1 LRRRFELTE
10 SAIIAQGMSKRFR
23 LYRRRHQSIKEILV
37 RRSLGD
43 WEDLWAVRDL
53 TFDLPRGQFLGV
65 IGHNGSGKSTL
76 LKLLSQILTPDEG
89 RLEITGRVSS
99 LLELG
104 AGFQPEYTGRENVY
118 LYGSLLGLRRR
129 NIVRAYESIL
139 EFSELEHFIDY
150 PVKNYSS
157 GMYTRLGFSVAV
169 HLDPDVLLIDEV
181 LAVGDASFQQKC
193 FEHLNRLRA
202 RGCTIIL
209 VSHDLHAV
217 GKFCERAIW
226 LDHGRLM
233 ADGDP
238 ARTIQAYLDATT
250 PSTYTESSA

>member
-1 LRRRFELTE
+1 
-10 SAIIAQGMSKRFR
+10 MSKRFR

-37 RRSLGD
+37 RRSVGD

-53 TFDLPRGQFLGV
+53 TFEVPRGQFLGV

-89 RLEITGRVSS
+89 TLEICGRVSS

-104 AGFQPEYTGRENVY
+104 AGFQPEYTGRENIY

-129 NIVRAYESIL
+129 DIVRAYESIV

-169 HLDPDVLLIDEV
+169 HLDPDILLIDEV

-193 FEHLNRLRA
+193 FEHLSRLRVK
-202 RGCTIIL
+202 GCTIIL
-209 VSHDLHAV
+209 VSHDMHAV
-217 GKFCERAIW
+217 AKFCEQAMW
-226 LDHGRLM
+226 LNQGRLM
-233 ADGDP
+233 ATGETDK
-238 ARTIQAYLDATT
+238 TIQCYLEAITT
-250 PSTYTESSA
+250 STYSETSAS

>member
-1 LRRRFELTE
+1 
-10 SAIIAQGMSKRFR
+10 MSKRFR

-37 RRSLGD
+37 RRSVGE

-53 TFDLPRGQFLGV
+53 TFEVPRGQFLGV

-76 LKLLSQILTPDEG
+76 LKLMSQILRPDG
-89 RLEITGRVSS
+89 GKLQIVGRVSS

-129 NIVRAYESIL
+129 DIARAYESIL
-139 EFSELEHFIDY
+139 AFSELEHFIDY

-169 HLDPDVLLIDEV
+169 HLDPDILLIDEV

-209 VSHDLHAV
+209 VSHDLASV
-217 GKFCERAIW
+217 GKFCERGIW
-226 LDHGRLM
+226 LDRGRLM
-233 ADGDP
+233 ADGDTD
-238 ARTIQAYLDATT
+238 RTIQAYLDATT
-250 PSTYTESSA
+250 PSITESSA

>member
-1 LRRRFELTE
+1 M
-10 SAIIAQGMSKRFR
+10 AGPVIAAGRMSKRFR

-43 WEDLWAVRDL
+43 WEDLWAVKDL
-53 TFDLPRGQFLGV
+53 TFEVPRGQFLGV

-76 LKLLSQILTPDEG
+76 LKLLSQILTPDAG
-89 RLEITGRVSS
+89 SLEIVGRVSS

-118 LYGSLLGLRRR
+118 LYGSLLGLRKRD
-129 NIVRAYESIL
+129 IVRAYESIVD
-139 EFSELEHFIDY
+139 FSELGHFIDY

-169 HLDPDVLLIDEV
+169 HLEPDILLIDEV
-181 LAVGDASFQQKC
+181 LAVGDASFQAKC
-193 FEHLNRLRA
+193 FEHLERLRA
-202 RGCTIIL
+202 SGCTIIL
-209 VSHDLHAV
+209 VTHDMPSV
-217 GKFCERAIW
+217 SKFCERGMW
-226 LDHGRLM
+226 LDRGRLM

-238 ARTIQAYLDATT
+238 DRTIQAYMDA
-250 PSTYTESSA
+250 STHSTFTESSAS

>member
-1 LRRRFELTE
+1 
-10 SAIIAQGMSKRFR
+10 MSKRFR
-23 LYRRRHQSIKEILV
+23 LYRRKHQSIKEILV

-43 WEDLWAVRDL
+43 WEDLWALKDL
-53 TFDLPRGQFLGV
+53 TFEVPRGQFLGV

-76 LKLLSQILTPDEG
+76 LKLLSQILRPDEG
-89 RLEITGRVSS
+89 RLEISGRVSS

-118 LYGSLLGLRRR
+118 LYGSLLGLRHRD
-129 NIVRAYESIL
+129 IVRAYESIL
-139 EFSELEHFIDY
+139 DFSELEHFIDY

-169 HLDPDVLLIDEV
+169 HLDPDILLIDEV

-193 FEHLNRLRA
+193 YEHLHHLRA

-209 VSHDLHAV
+209 VSHDLHSV
-217 GKFCERAIW
+217 GKFCERGIW

-233 ADGDP
+233 ADGD
-238 ARTIQAYLDATT
+238 AHATIQAYLDATT
-250 PSTYTESSA
+250 GPTYTESSA

>member
-1 LRRRFELTE
+1 MAQP
-10 SAIIAQGMSKRFR
+10 AILAQGISKRFR

-43 WEDLWAVRDL
+43 WEDLWAVRGL
-53 TFDLPRGQFLGV
+53 TFEVPRGQFLGV

-89 RLEITGRVSS
+89 TLEITGRVSS

-118 LYGSLLGLRRR
+118 LYGALLGLRRR
-129 NIVRAYESIL
+129 DIVREYESIL

-169 HLDPDVLLIDEV
+169 HLEPDILLIDEV

-193 FEHLNRLRA
+193 YEHLNRLRA

-209 VSHDLHAV
+209 VSHDLASV
-217 GKFCERAIW
+217 DKFCERGIW
-226 LDHGRLM
+226 LDHGRLL
-233 ADGDP
+233 ADGDTD
-238 ARTIQAYLDATT
+238 RTIQTYLDATT
-250 PSTYTESSA
+250 GSAYTESSA

>member
-1 LRRRFELTE
+1 
-10 SAIIAQGMSKRFR
+10 MSKRFR

-37 RRSLGD
+37 RRSVGD

-53 TFDLPRGQFLGV
+53 TFEVPRGQFLGV

-76 LKLLSQILTPDEG
+76 LKLLSQILTPDG
-89 RLEITGRVSS
+89 GTLKICGRVSS

-129 NIVRAYESIL
+129 DIVRAYESIV

-169 HLDPDVLLIDEV
+169 HLDPDILLIDEV

-193 FEHLNRLRA
+193 FEHLSRLRA
-202 RGCTIIL
+202 KGCTIIL
-209 VSHDLHAV
+209 VSHDMHAV
-217 GKFCERAIW
+217 AKFCEQAIW

-233 ADGDP
+233 ATGETDK
-238 ARTIQAYLDATT
+238 TIQCYLEAITT
-250 PSTYTESSA
+250 STYSETSVS

>member
-1 LRRRFELTE
+1 V
-10 SAIIAQGMSKRFR
+10 AGQVIAAHGMSKRFR

-53 TFDLPRGQFLGV
+53 SFEVPRGQFLGV

-76 LKLLSQILTPDEG
+76 LKLLSQILMPDAG
-89 RLEITGRVSS
+89 SLEIVGRVSS

-129 NIVRAYESIL
+129 EIVRAYESIV
-139 EFSELEHFIDY
+139 EFSELGHFIDY

-169 HLDPDVLLIDEV
+169 HLNPDILLIDEV
-181 LAVGDASFQQKC
+181 LAVGDASFQAKC
-193 FEHLNRLRA
+193 FEHLSRLRA

-209 VSHDLHAV
+209 VTHDMPSVA
-217 GKFCERAIW
+217 KFCERGMW
-226 LDHGRLM
+226 LDRGRLM

-238 ARTIQAYLDATT
+238 DRTIQAYMDATT
-250 PSTYTESSA
+250 HSTFTESSAS

>member
-1 LRRRFELTE
+1 VAQP
-10 SAIIAQGMSKRFR
+10 AILVQGMSKRFR

-43 WEDLWAVRDL
+43 WEDLWAVRGL
-53 TFDLPRGQFLGV
+53 TFEVPRGQFLGV

-89 RLEITGRVSS
+89 TLEITGRVSS

-104 AGFQPEYTGRENVY
+104 AGFQAEYTGRENVY

-129 NIVRAYESIL
+129 DIVREYESIL

-169 HLDPDVLLIDEV
+169 HLEPDILLIDEV

-193 FEHLNRLRA
+193 YEHLNRLRA

-209 VSHDLHAV
+209 VSHDLTSV
-217 GKFCERAIW
+217 GKFCERGIW
-226 LDHGRLM
+226 LDHGRLV
-233 ADGDP
+233 ADGD
-238 ARTIQAYLDATT
+238 ADSTIQAYLDATT
-250 PSTYTESSA
+250 GSAYTESSA